1 MCTPQA
7 SSSDRLTV
15 REGNKRVVDGLLP
28 SLAAM
33 AFGVDMET
41 QNGIWLNHL
50 SHELLDIYSTF
61 KNMQVVVQETG
72 NK

>member
-1 MCTPQA
+1 
-7 SSSDRLTV
+7 
-15 REGNKRVVDGLLP
+15 
-28 SLAAM
+28 M